1 MLSLKSE
8 KNWGVKQLKL
18 DDLNKIVDQ
27 ELEFGQ
33 AYNYRINVCCSTSCV
48 SLGSLKVLK
57 AFEDAIKEFGVENEC
72 KVARTGCIGACSVGP
87 TVLIEPG
94 DYAYSNVTPEKVRQI
109 VRDHIVLDLPIRD
122 MLYESGTFFQKQH
135 RLVLRNAGKI
145 DPGRIQDYIC
155 VGGYGALC
163 KVLTNMAPQGVIN
176 EVLASG
182 LRGRGGAGFPTGQK
196 WRLVARAVNTP
207 KYIVAN
213 LDEGDPGVYANRS
226 LAEADPHA
234 IIEGMLIAAYAVGAE
249 KGYIYIRSEYPLAV
263 QTLQKAL
270 AQAKAMSLLGSN
282 VFETPFKF
290 DIELRLGAG
299 AFVAGEETAI
309 LASVEGKRAM
319 PRPRPPYP
327 ANMGLWGKPTL
338 IQNVETLANIPLIVQ
353 NGSAWFAKTGMT
365 KCSGTKCFSLTGKIA
380 NPGIIE
386 VPMGMSLREV
396 VFDIGGGVPGGK
408 QFKAVLIGGPS
419 GGCLPEQLLETA
431 IDYDSLLKVGA
442 IMGSGGIVV
451 LDEDDCMVDTARY
464 FTEFCVDESCG
475 RCTPCR
481 AGLPRMLEV
490 FNRITHGQGELT
502 DIGTLE
508 KASVF
513 IRDVSLCG
521 LGQTAPNPVITT
533 LRYFKNEYISHIT
546 EHKCE
551 AGKCYTSRYNK
562 EEPA

>member
-1 MLSLKSE
+1 M
-8 KNWGVKQLKL
+8 KL
-18 DDLNKIVDQ
+18 DDLHKTVDQ

-33 AYNYRINVCCSTSCV
+33 AYKYRINVCCSTSCV

-57 AFEDAIKEFGVENEC
+57 AFEDAVKEFGVEKEC

-87 TVLIEPG
+87 TVLVEPG

-155 VGGYGALC
+155 EGGYGALAKC
-163 KVLTNMAPQGVIN
+163 LTNLSPQGVIN
-176 EVLASG
+176 EIIASG

-196 WRLVARAVNTP
+196 WRLVARATHSP

-226 LAEADPHA
+226 LAEADPHS

-270 AQAKAMSLLGSN
+270 AQAKAMSLLGAN

-327 ANMGLWGKPTL
+327 ANAGLWGKPTL
-338 IQNVETLANIPLIVQ
+338 IQNVETLANIPLIMQ
-353 NGSAWFAKTGMT
+353 NGAAWFAKTGT
-365 KCSGTKCFSLTGKIA
+365 PKCAGTKCFSLTGKIA

-386 VPMGMSLREV
+386 VPMGMTLREV
-396 VFDIGGGVPGGK
+396 VFDIGGGVPSGK
-408 QFKAVLIGGPS
+408 EFKAVLIGGPS
-419 GGCLPEQLLETA
+419 GGCLPETLLETA
-431 IDYDSLLKVGA
+431 IDYDSLTKVGA

-490 FNRITHGQGELT
+490 FNRITHGQGELS
-502 DIGTLE
+502 DIGMLE

-513 IRDVSLCG
+513 IRDCSLCG

-533 LRYFKNEYISHIT
+533 LRYFKNEYISHIS
-546 EHKCE
+546 EHQCE
-551 AGKCYTSRYNK
+551 AGKCYKTRD
-562 EEPA
+562 EEEVT